1 MNAIYKK
8 LFTFIL
14 PSCWLFNCVVT
25 CGQRQC
31 PVTTARSSPGWRIA
45 DNWGDRGL
53 DWAARLEIEAW
64 GRHIKGGNLFH
75 LRIRLSWPGLDTAHC
90 QGLISGAGKKVAVQ
104 SASNKRRSVLFLFQ
118 NSYNQQFLY
127 ISISKLHINI
137 NSMRLDSSGDINNA
151 DSASEENVN
160 KVETESQI
168 PSILIFCLLLAR
180 AGNFVH
186 SN

>member
-1 MNAIYKK
+1 M
-8 LFTFIL
+8 
-14 PSCWLFNCVVT
+14 T
-25 CGQRQC
+25 CGQWQC
-31 PVTTARSSPGWRIA
+31 PVTTKVISRMEDSRQLRRQR
-45 DNWGDRGL
+45 RG
-53 DWAARLEIEAW
+53 AVRLEIEAW

-75 LRIRLSWPGLDTAHC
+75 LRIRLSWPRTR
-90 QGLISGAGKKVAVQ
+90 QTVKVWLVEPGQ
-104 SASNKRRSVLFLFQ
+104 KWPCSPHPTLSNKRRSVLFLFQ

-168 PSILIFCLLLAR
+168 PSILIFCLLRAR

>member
-1 MNAIYKK
+1 MIDCKNCVFFTNPSNHPIIKLNKCKFDERYLQKK

-31 PVTTARSSPGWRIA
+31 PVTTELRSSPGWRIA

-75 LRIRLSWPGLDTAHC
+75 LRIRLSWPRTRHTVKVWLVEPGQERPC
-90 QGLISGAGKKVAVQ
+90 SRAG
-104 SASNKRRSVLFLFQ
+104 KRRSTRRF
-118 NSYNQQFLY
+118 
-127 ISISKLHINI
+127 II
-137 NSMRLDSSGDINNA
+137 
-151 DSASEENVN
+151 
-160 KVETESQI
+160 TEKA
-168 PSILIFCLLLAR
+168 PSR
-180 AGNFVH
+180 AFSWLKAHV
-186 SN
+186 

>member
-1 MNAIYKK
+1 M
-8 LFTFIL
+8 
-14 PSCWLFNCVVT
+14 
-25 CGQRQC
+25 
-31 PVTTARSSPGWRIA
+31 
-45 DNWGDRGL
+45 
-53 DWAARLEIEAW
+53 
-64 GRHIKGGNLFH
+64 
-75 LRIRLSWPGLDTAHC
+75 
-90 QGLISGAGKKVAVQ
+90 AVQ

-118 NSYNQQFLY
+118 HSYNQQFLY

>member
-1 MNAIYKK
+1 MIDCKNCGFFTNPSNHPIK
-8 LFTFIL
+8 LL
-14 PSCWLFNCVVT
+14 LFYQVAWW
-25 CGQRQC
+25 
-31 PVTTARSSPGWRIA
+31 PVGSGSVPWPLRSSPGWRIA

-53 DWAARLEIEAW
+53 DWAARLETEAW

-90 QGLISGAGKKVAVQ
+90 QGLISGAGTKVAVQ

-137 NSMRLDSSGDINNA
+137 NSLRLAEI
-151 DSASEENVN
+151 
-160 KVETESQI
+160 
-168 PSILIFCLLLAR
+168 
-180 AGNFVH
+180 
-186 SN
+186 